1 MMIMKKIYYLL
12 TLILTINLSA
22 CTEFLSTTPT
32 DFLAPANYYQS
43 EAELEAA
50 MAGVYNILSHT
61 GLYRSGIVYLNG
73 LEGDE
78 AYINRATLINYP
90 FTYDYTAT
98 NTTIETFWSACYS
111 GISRAN
117 LLLKNIDNNQ
127 NIKLEVRDKIRGQVL
142 FLRGFYHFL
151 LVQSFG
157 GVPVLTEPT
166 SSVDAVDVPRASV
179 KEVYDQVIKDMTDAE
194 ALVPAINVSRSSG
207 RVNKSAV
214 RGLLARVCLH
224 MAGNPLKDVSKYEEA
239 RKWSKMVIDDASA
252 AHQLNPKYS
261 DIFIKIARDEYDLK
275 ESIWEAEFWGNSF
288 DAYSMAGN
296 NARINAPA
304 SSNPNTG
311 TSVAYLNI
319 TGKLYNA
326 FESGDQRK
334 HWSIPNF
341 TYNATGERGAKTFVA
356 EPTPA
361 TVYARNT
368 GKYRR
373 EYETLL
379 PQNTLSSPQNW
390 PILRY
395 SDVLLMYAEAVN
407 QISGPTQEAV
417 QAVNLVRRRA
427 WSKGIKSVAIT
438 GGGSGYTTVPA
449 VTISGGTDAQAT
461 ATISGGVV
469 TGVVFAPDAVTG
481 VKNGSFTAAP
491 TISFTGGGGSGA
503 LATATIFTAADAD
516 MPASA
521 TASKESFLKFIQD
534 ERLREFNL
542 EGLRKHDLIR
552 WGIFVE
558 SMKQVA
564 DDILRDVG
572 SPTYL
577 ERFRSVSERHN
588 VWPIP
593 TKELTLNR
601 AMVQN
606 EGWN

>member
-1 MMIMKKIYYLL
+1 MKKIYYLL
-12 TLILTINLSA
+12 ALTLTINLSA

-50 MAGVYNILSHT
+50 MAGVYNILSHN
-61 GLYRSGIVYLNG
+61 GLYRGGIVYLNG
-73 LEGDE
+73 FEADE
-78 AYINRATLINYP
+78 AYINRSTLINYP

-98 NTTIETFWSACYS
+98 NATIETFWVGCYS

-127 NIKLEVRDKIRGQVL
+127 EIKMEVRDKIRGQVL

-166 SSVDAVDVPRASV
+166 SSVDAVEVPRNSV
-179 KEVYDQVIKDMTDAE
+179 KEVYEQVLKDMTAAE
-194 ALVPAINVSRSSG
+194 ALVPAINVSRSAG

-224 MAGNPLKDVSKYEEA
+224 MAGNPLNDVSKYEEA

-261 DIFIKIARDEYDLK
+261 DIFIKIARDEYDIK
-275 ESIWEAEFWGNSF
+275 ESIWEAEFWGNGL
-288 DAYSMAGN
+288 DAYSLSGN
-296 NARINAPA
+296 NARINGPA

-311 TSVAYLNI
+311 TSVAYLNV

-326 FESGDQRK
+326 FETGDQRK
-334 HWSIPNF
+334 YWSIPNF
-341 TYNATGERGAKTFVA
+341 TYNTTGERGAKTFVA
-356 EPTPA
+356 EPTA
-361 TVYARNT
+361 AGVYLKNT

-373 EYETLL
+373 EYETYL
-379 PQNTLSSPQNW
+379 PQNANSSPQNW

-395 SDVLLMYAEAVN
+395 TDVLLMYAEAVN

-427 WSKGIKSVAIT
+427 WSKGIKSVT
-438 GGGSGYTTVPA
+438 VSNGGSGYTTAPT

-461 ATISGGVV
+461 ATISGGKV

-481 VKNGSFTAAP
+481 VKNGSFTAVP
-491 TISFTGGGGSGA
+491 TITFSGGGGSGA
-503 LATATIFTAADAD
+503 VATATIYTAADAD
-516 MPASA
+516 VPASA

-534 ERLREFNL
+534 ERFREFNQ

-552 WGIFVE
+552 WGIFVQA
-558 SMKQVA
+558 MKQVA